1 MENKRIVKSVKC
13 LSEEP
18 WKNSSGDLFWN
29 FGVRFEDGGLAM
41 ASSKSASTEAPFWKI
56 EGATV
61 IATETGKKTAKGN
74 PWVRFDKPFDQGE
87 EFVTEKSGNTTTLTA
102 VNRIVANEQNKQLRI
117 GGGGIAHDAAAIMAA
132 VIRTE
137 GVINWD
143 TLNQDYITIFKVV
156 RDTIDA
162 HVAGELVSEL
172 ADEEIEI

>member
-1 MENKRIVKSVKC
+1 M
-13 LSEEP
+13 
-18 WKNSSGDLFWN
+18 
-29 FGVRFEDGGLAM
+29 
-41 ASSKSASTEAPFWKI
+41 
-56 EGATV
+56 
-61 IATETGKKTAKGN
+61 
-74 PWVRFDKPFDQGE
+74 
-87 EFVTEKSGNTTTLTA
+87 
-102 VNRIVANEQNKQLRI
+102 NRIVTNEQNKQLRI